1 MADTIRQHE
10 VGIPVPQ
17 QKRTS
22 DAEAPQLI
30 SYVLPV
36 YNEAEGIKHFHAE
49 LTSTVAERPEFAYE
63 FVYVNDGSADGSLRI
78 LQDIAKNDPRVR
90 VVDFARNFGH
100 QIAITAGLDLASGD
114 AVIVMDTD
122 LQDPPKVSLQM
133 IDAWLAGAEIV
144 QARRRTRRDTPFK
157 RATAHAYYRLLRSC
171 SDVEIPVD
179 TGDFRLL
186 NRRAAEE
193 LRTFR
198 ERSRFI
204 RGMVASMG
212 FQQQELLF
220 DRDERVAGETKYP
233 MRKMLRLAADG
244 VTGFSTAPLK
254 LITRM
259 GFVSLAL
266 AMVGIIYSITLR
278 LFFPEI
284 TVSGWTMLM
293 VVMLFLGGL
302 QMLSLGVIG
311 SYIGRI
317 YSEVQ
322 QRPLYIVRDVIRH
335 DEA

>member
-1 MADTIRQHE
+1 MSDAIRHE
-10 VGIPVPQ
+10 VGVPVPQ
-17 QKRTS
+17 QQRRS
-22 DAEAPQLI
+22 EAETGQLI

-49 LTSTVAERPEFAYE
+49 LTGTVAQRPEFDYE

-78 LQDIAKNDPRVR
+78 LRDIAKNDTRVR
-90 VVDFARNFGH
+90 VIDFARNFGH
-100 QIAITAGLDLASGD
+100 QIAITAGLDLAAGD

-122 LQDPPKVSLQM
+122 LQDPPKVSLEM
-133 IDAWLAGAEIV
+133 IDAWLDGAEVV

-157 RATAHAYYRLLRSC
+157 RFTAHTYYRLLRSC
-171 SDVEIPVD
+171 AEVDIPVD

-186 NRRAAEE
+186 DKRAAEE
-193 LRTFR
+193 LRGFR

-212 FQQQELLF
+212 FQQRELLF

-244 VTGFSTAPLK
+244 VTGFSTVPLK

-259 GFVSLAL
+259 GFASLAL
-266 AMVGIIYSITLR
+266 ALAGIIYSVTLR

-317 YSEVQ
+317 YNEVQ

>member
-1 MADTIRQHE
+1 MADTMRHE

-36 YNEAEGIKHFHAE
+36 YNEAEGIKHFHTE
-49 LTSTVAERPEFAYE
+49 LASTVAQRPEFDYE
-63 FVYVNDGSADGSLRI
+63 FVYVNDGSSDGSLRI
-78 LQDIAKNDPRVR
+78 LQDIAKNDQRVR

-100 QIAITAGLDLASGD
+100 QIAITAGLDHASGD

-220 DRDERVAGETKYP
+220 DRDERAAGETKYP

-266 AMVGIIYSITLR
+266 ALLGIIYSITLR

-317 YSEVQ
+317 YNEVQ

>member
-1 MADTIRQHE
+1 MADTMRHE
-10 VGIPVPQ
+10 VGIPVPEQ
-17 QKRTS
+17 ARNS

-36 YNEAEGIKHFHAE
+36 YNEAEGIKHFHTE
-49 LTSTVAERPEFAYE
+49 LTSAVAQRPEFDFE
-63 FVYVNDGSADGSLRI
+63 FIYVNDGSADGSLRI
-78 LQDIAKNDPRVR
+78 LHDMAKNDPRVR
-90 VVDFARNFGH
+90 VIDFARNFGH
-100 QIAITAGLDLASGD
+100 QIAITAGLDYAAGE

-122 LQDPPKVSLQM
+122 LQDPPRVSLEM
-133 IDAWLAGAEIV
+133 IDAWLAGAEVV

-157 RATAHAYYRLLRSC
+157 RATAHAYYRVLRSC
-171 SDVEIPVD
+171 SDVDIPVD

-193 LRTFR
+193 LRSFR

-212 FQQQELLF
+212 FNQQELLF
-220 DRDERVAGETKYP
+220 DRDERLAGETKYP

-259 GFVSLAL
+259 GFASLAL
-266 AMVGIIYSITLR
+266 ALLGIIYSVTLR
-278 LFFPEI
+278 LFFPEV